1 MDEIKEQNEID
12 SLVHVAELLQE
23 SDLRN
28 RLEMEAL
35 EKAQALEEDRIRYV
49 NHV

>member
-1 MDEIKEQNEID
+1 MDEIAEQKEID

-28 RLEMEAL
+28 RLEMKAL
-35 EKAQALEEDRIRYV
+35 EKAQILEEDRIYYV
-49 NHV
+49 HNI